1 MKTSVFFQILTILV
15 FANQNIFAQQSTK
28 TLVQSFEIKDISEVT
43 IDIPNVTVEVK
54 EWNNLSEMR
63 IQMEVS
69 ANMPETTFKS
79 IVMAGRYN
87 IVNTKNSNLITLTM
101 PALKR
106 QVVLS
111 GKELKE
117 KISFLVYVP
126 SKIKVNT
133 APDLLID
140 NSTTAEMPNIVIK
153 N

>member
-63 IQMEVS
+63 IHMEVS

-87 IVNTKNSNLITLTM
+87 IVNTKFKSNYIDYACL
-101 PALKR
+101 
-106 QVVLS
+106 
-111 GKELKE
+111 E
-117 KISFLVYVP
+117 KTSCIIWQRV
-126 SKIKVNT
+126 
-133 APDLLID
+133 
-140 NSTTAEMPNIVIK
+140 ERK
-153 N
+153 NFIFSICAFKNKS